1 MPFLDHL
8 EELRWRII
16 WSMLAVAVGAVI
28 AWFLVTRL
36 DVLGLL
42 IEPMRPLLADGKLGY
57 LSPMD
62 PFFITLKL
70 TLIAGVLLAFPVV
83 AYQVWVFLSPA
94 LTRDEKRAIVPA
106 LYFGLLL
113 FMAGMAL
120 AYWFALPAMFRF
132 AAGFQTE
139 SLQQNII
146 IGPYLSVVVRTLLV
160 FGVVFELPV
169 VMLVLAVLGV
179 VGSATYR
186 KGRRWAVV
194 LITVLASFITPG
206 DAVILTV
213 FMMVPLMLLYEL
225 GIGLS
230 RMVER
235 RRERRLREAREESQ
249 EAERW
254 AGV

>member
-16 WSMLAVAVGAVI
+16 WSLLAVAVGALI
-28 AWFLVTRL
+28 GWFVVTRFN
-36 DVLGLL
+36 VLGLL
-42 IEPMRPLLADGKLGY
+42 ILPMEPLLENGKLGY

-70 TLIAGVLLAFPVV
+70 TLIVGMILAFPVV
-83 AYQVWVFLSPA
+83 AYQVWIFLAPA
-94 LTRDEKRAIVPA
+94 LTRSEKRAIVPS
-106 LYFGLLL
+106 LYFGMLL
-113 FMAGMAL
+113 FLGGMAL
-120 AYWFALPAMFRF
+120 AYFLALPMMFQF

-139 SLQQNII
+139 SLEQNII

-179 VGSATYR
+179 VESKTFS

-194 LITVLASFITPG
+194 IITIGASFVTPG

-213 FMMVPLMLLYEL
+213 FMMVPLLLLYEL
-225 GIGLS
+225 GIALARS
-230 RMVER
+230 VER
-235 RRERRLREAREESQ
+235 RRERRAREEKEED